1 MWKEYQQ
8 CIAIICDDFLPRKK
22 KLELKANIE
31 TLAFRGK
38 EADIRGVNFDPITIE
53 EQPEDVLINLIR
65 SVKNLRRD
73 IAVNEGSKRIM
84 AIAAEIE
91 RTSFLAELELRYTLA
106 LNYEIFMVGEG
117 TPYFDTMLEYLIKF
131 YDKFDVVSDLRKYM
145 KLLTTNESTILRAA
159 AREKL
164 DAAESAYDEEAE
176 EPPSMTLIRWRI
188 VHFKL
193 NKVLGSFSHLEN
205 GDKLK
210 LVNTIM

>member
-1 MWKEYQQ
+1 
-8 CIAIICDDFLPRKK
+8 
-22 KLELKANIE
+22 
-31 TLAFRGK
+31 
-38 EADIRGVNFDPITIE
+38 
-53 EQPEDVLINLIR
+53 
-65 SVKNLRRD
+65 VKNLRRD

-91 RTSFLAELELRYTLA
+91 RTSFLNELELRFTLA
-106 LNYEIFMVGEG
+106 LNYPVFMVGEG
-117 TPYFDTMLEYLIKF
+117 TPYFDTMLEYLLKF

-145 KLLTTNESTILRAA
+145 KLLTNNEATILRAA

-176 EPPSMTLIRWRI
+176 EPPSMVLIRWRI

>member
-1 MWKEYQQ
+1 M
-8 CIAIICDDFLPRKK
+8 
-22 KLELKANIE
+22 
-31 TLAFRGK
+31 
-38 EADIRGVNFDPITIE
+38 
-53 EQPEDVLINLIR
+53 
-65 SVKNLRRD
+65 KNLRRD

-84 AIAAEIE
+84 AIAAEME
-91 RTSFLAELELRYTLA
+91 RCSFLNELELRFVLA
-106 LNYEIFMVGEG
+106 LNYACYMIGEG
-117 TPYFDTMLEYLIKF
+117 TPYFDTMLEYLLKF

-145 KLLTTNESTILRAA
+145 KLLTNNEATILRAA